1 MVMSEVYG
9 PGATIE
15 VGPSKAAARI
25 RAAAVEMFAERGYG
39 ATSLRDITARLGL
52 SPGAVYPHYK
62 TKESLLYA
70 ISLEGHTAAL
80 SAVITRDSPVAVP
93 ADRLERT
100 TAAYVEWHAVNHSLA
115 RVVQYELR
123 SLSVAHYRK
132 IATIRRKTTA
142 VFTDILQ
149 SGVDTGDFG
158 IADVEAAALAISS
171 LCIDVSRWFPTRH
184 RRNPTELAAAY
195 VELVIHMVAART
207 PRRAPKVA
215 SKPPRC

>member
-1 MVMSEVYG
+1 MSEVYG
-9 PGATIE
+9 PGAAIE

-25 RAAAVEMFAERGYG
+25 RSAAVEMFAEKGYG
-39 ATSLRDITARLGL
+39 ASSLRDISAHLGL

-80 SAVITRDSPVAVP
+80 SAVIAADSPDAAP
-93 ADRLERT
+93 ADRLART
-100 TAAYVEWHAVNHSLA
+100 TAAYVQWHAVNHTLA

-123 SLSVAHYRK
+123 SLFAVHYRK

-149 SGVDTGDFG
+149 SGSDAGDFG
-158 IADVEAAALAISS
+158 VGDVDAVVLAISS
-171 LCIDVSRWFPTRH
+171 LCIDVSRWFPTR
-184 RRNPTELAAAY
+184 RRRDPSELASAY
-195 VELVIHMVAART
+195 VDLAMRMVAVQTSRKREVCR
-207 PRRAPKVA
+207 P
-215 SKPPRC
+215 SRC